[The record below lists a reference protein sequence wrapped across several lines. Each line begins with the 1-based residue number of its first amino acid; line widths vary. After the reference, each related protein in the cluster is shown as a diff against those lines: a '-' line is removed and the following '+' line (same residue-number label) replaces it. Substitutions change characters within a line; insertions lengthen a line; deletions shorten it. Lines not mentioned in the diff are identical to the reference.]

1 MRAFGYVAFK
11 GRHSALAATF
21 GVERHISTGAT
32 LRTKCG
38 APHLVRKS
46 RTPGSV
52 GEVPGNRHLYPTTV
66 DLQIRKRAV
75 SAVALRDLT
84 WPFTLVERRR
94 ADPVRTLIATN
105 DLRTRP

>member
-1 MRAFGYVAFK
+1 MGKPDDSRSLGYVAFK

-21 GVERHISTGAT
+21 GAERHISTDAT

-52 GEVPGNRHLYPTTV
+52 GEVSGNRHLYPTTA
-66 DLQIRKRAV
+66 Q
-75 SAVALRDLT
+75 VAAQCE
-84 WPFTLVERRR
+84 VG
-94 ADPVRTLIATN
+94 A
-105 DLRTRP
+105 